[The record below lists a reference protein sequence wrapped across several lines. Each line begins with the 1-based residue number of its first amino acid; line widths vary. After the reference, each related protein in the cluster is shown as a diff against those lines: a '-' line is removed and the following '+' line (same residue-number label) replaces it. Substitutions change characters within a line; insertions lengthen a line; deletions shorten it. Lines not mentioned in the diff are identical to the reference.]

1 MAQDRNVPE
10 RKTSTIRAVDQGRLT
25 IADQVLSLLACK
37 ATMEIDGVVSMAGG
51 IIDDLAALVRRGE
64 TPKGVRIL
72 KSEEQIAVEISVEV
86 EYGKDMTKIGS
97 DIQVAVAKAVK
108 QMAGIDLAAVNV
120 NIAGVHIAKIPDK
133 RTKQTSETGL

>member
-1 MAQDRNVPE
+1 
-10 RKTSTIRAVDQGRLT
+10 
-25 IADQVLSLLACK
+25 
-37 ATMEIDGVVSMAGG
+37 MAGG